1 MKINKKITDILDMPK
16 EVTLNYP
23 KVTLLGE
30 ESVVVE
36 NHKGLVE
43 LSQTVIRLNTSMYL
57 IKITGENLDIK
68 SITGED
74 IEIIGK
80 ITGIIMS

>member
-1 MKINKKITDILDMPK
+1 MKLNKKITNILDMPK

-23 KVTLLGE
+23 KITILGE
-30 ESVVVE
+30 ESVCVE
-36 NHKGLVE
+36 NHKGLIE
-43 LSQTVIRLNTSMYL
+43 LSQTVIRLNTTMYL
-57 IKITGENLDIK
+57 LKITGENLDIK

-74 IEIIGK
+74 IEISGK